1 MGLLHLGAAAAL
13 GLAVAGPAGP
23 AGADEIADEI
33 RNALKLY
40 EEGKTVEAKDAL
52 EFAVQL
58 LAQQKAGG
66 LEAFFPKPLDGWS
79 VEDSSM
85 SAGAAPFGGG
95 ITAAKTYVKDDETV
109 EIAMIG
115 DSPMMQGLAMM
126 FGNPALAGSSG
137 AKMQR
142 IKGQRA
148 IINQDGEIQI
158 MAGKFFVTISGSA
171 PEAAKL
177 QYANAIPFDAL
188 SKF

>member
-33 RNALKLY
+33 RSALKLY

-52 EFAVQL
+52 EFAAQL
-58 LAQQKAGG
+58 LAQKKAGG

-148 IINQDGEIQI
+148 LIKDGEIQI
-158 MAGKFFVTISGSA
+158 LAGKFFVTISGSA

-177 QYANAIPFDAL
+177 RYAEAIPFDAL